1 MLKHV
6 LGAAGLLFLAS
17 PSFALDSETR
27 IDVVGDF
34 AENEDVSGI
43 ACADPITSAER
54 HCIVVVD
61 EGIAVQAA
69 TLASG
74 SGPYTLTVGD
84 TRKLIDFDDDNVE
97 GPFVGTP
104 PATACSEGVK
114 KANELDAEG
123 VAFAGGNYYVTGSH
137 GCGRNNRAAR
147 LSSFLVTRFAPE
159 GEPEISFRLN
169 EVLGTL
175 PELAGHAGKDLG
187 DGGISIEAVA
197 GLGEPLRLY
206 FGLRSPLAGDGAYL
220 LSVDAAALFTAGAD
234 LAPELA
240 TVDLS
245 ESGADSGIRDL
256 ATIDDE
262 PNRLLVLVGPAL
274 GEGGKFAVR
283 DYDVATGELGMPE
296 DWPVPDDGKAEAV
309 LLVDRLSTKAKVLVL
324 SDGPKNG
331 APEMKIMAL
340 QQ

>member
-6 LGAAGLLFLAS
+6 LGAAGLLLLAS

-27 IDVVGDF
+27 INVVGDF

-43 ACADPITSAER
+43 ACADPITSTER

-61 EGIAVQAA
+61 EGVAVQGA
-69 TLASG
+69 TLVDG
-74 SGPYTLTVGD
+74 PGPYTLTVGD
-84 TRKLIDFDDDNVE
+84 TQKLIAFDDEDVE
-97 GPFVGTP
+97 GPFVGSP
-104 PATACSEGVK
+104 PATACPEGVK

-123 VAFAGGNYYVTGSH
+123 VTFADGNYYVTGSH

-147 LSSFLVTRFAPE
+147 LSAFLVSRFAPG

-169 EVLGTL
+169 EVLSSL

-197 GLGEPLRLY
+197 ALGEPLRLH
-206 FGLRSPLAGDGAYL
+206 FGLRSPLAGESAYL
-220 LSVDAAALFTAGAD
+220 LSVDAAALFTAAAD
-234 LAPELA
+234 LMPQLA
-240 TVDLS
+240 TLDLS
-245 ESGADSGIRDL
+245 ESGADMGIRDL

-262 PNRLLVLVGPAL
+262 PNRVLILVGPAL
-274 GEGGKFAVR
+274 GEGGTFATR
-283 DYDVATGELGMPE
+283 DYDVATGELGIPQE
-296 DWPVPDDGKAEAV
+296 WRVAEGGKAEAL

-324 SDGPKNG
+324 SDGLKNG
-331 APEMKIMAL
+331 APEMNIVPL
-340 QQ
+340 HQ